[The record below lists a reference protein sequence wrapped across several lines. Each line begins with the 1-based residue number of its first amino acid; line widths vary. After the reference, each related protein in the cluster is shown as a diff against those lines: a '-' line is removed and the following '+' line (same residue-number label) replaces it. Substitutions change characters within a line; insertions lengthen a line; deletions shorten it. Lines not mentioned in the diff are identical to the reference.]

1 MLGPVL
7 LLCDAGQIVDVVVP
21 GVPINVVDVHPFRDR
36 PVVMNPNISVQ
47 AVASP
52 RKVSAV
58 RRVVAFRV
66 STVRPAIEDH
76 RLDLNAS

>member
-1 MLGPVL
+1 VL
-7 LLCDAGQIVDVVVP
+7 ILCDAGQIADVVVP
-21 GVPINVVDVHPFRDR
+21 GIPVDVVDVHTFRDR
-36 PVVMNPNISVQ
+36 PVVMNPNIPVQ
-47 AVASP
+47 TVTGP

-66 STVRPAIEDH
+66 STVRSTIENH